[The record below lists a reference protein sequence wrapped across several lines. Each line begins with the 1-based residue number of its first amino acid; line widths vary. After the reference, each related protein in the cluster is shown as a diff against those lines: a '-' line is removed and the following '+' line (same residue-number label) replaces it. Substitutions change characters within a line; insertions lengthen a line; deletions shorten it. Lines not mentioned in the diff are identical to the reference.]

1 MNESVII
8 WEWHENV
15 TQIYTTYRKDTRW
28 DIANV
33 VWRISGKTFKFNQND
48 PVITSGRHDWN
59 VFVAWMLKLT
69 FVFSEE
75 RLGFWKERIG
85 MVSME
90 IWVLGPREELG
101 DVSIAL
107 PGGLN
112 EGTVCSSPPALCP
125 RKQLSA
131 SLLRPLAGRIFP
143 LLCFHA
149 LITPD

>member
-1 MNESVII
+1 
-8 WEWHENV
+8 
-15 TQIYTTYRKDTRW
+15 
-28 DIANV
+28 
-33 VWRISGKTFKFNQND
+33 
-48 PVITSGRHDWN
+48 
-59 VFVAWMLKLT
+59 MLKLT

-75 RLGFWKERIG
+75 RLGFWKERVG

-101 DVSIAL
+101 DASIAL

-112 EGTVCSSPPALCP
+112 GGTVCSSPPVLCT

-131 SLLRPLAGRIFP
+131 SLLRPLAGRVFP
-143 LLCFHA
+143 VLCFQA